1 MSEWRVQETYQEHFY
16 PADWG
21 SETAASEA
29 ALARLEK
36 LRKARGEEITY
47 HTTTPK
53 GLDGSLNV
61 VGAVATA
68 TLSLSY
74 GVDGS
79 RPRPLRV
86 AFVLYDKKRGSK
98 SGARETIVRIRPP
111 RPATDHRFD

>member
-47 HTTTPK
+47 HTITPK

-86 AFVLYDKKRGSK
+86 AFILYDKKRGSK